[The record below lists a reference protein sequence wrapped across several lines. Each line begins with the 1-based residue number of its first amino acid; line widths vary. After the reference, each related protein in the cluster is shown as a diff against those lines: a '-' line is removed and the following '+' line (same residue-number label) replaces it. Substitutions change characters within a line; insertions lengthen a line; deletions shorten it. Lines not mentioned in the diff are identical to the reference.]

1 MFYFQGLGV
10 LYLAQRDVYNAWLP
24 AGSINNLL
32 TLSPSMSI
40 FLTKESKYLFH
51 AKMLKQI

>member
-10 LYLAQRDVYNAWLP
+10 LYLVQRDVYNAWLP